1 MVQWLGFR
9 ALTAEGLGSIPGQG
23 TKIPLCVSLSVLS
36 DSLSQTVCSLPGSSV
51 HGILLARTPC
61 WVAIPLCST
70 TKKKRK
76 KTLANATNQGCFPL
90 GSGVLNLSQHITS
103 LVPSH
108 SSHFAS
114 TTTCNSFCFLEADFP
129 GEALPY
135 SFPPSAY
142 LKSVSSS
149 FSSL

>member
-1 MVQWLGFR
+1 MKKLANAGNSLVVQWLGFR
-9 ALTAEGLGSIPGQG
+9 ALTAEGLDSIPGQG
-23 TKIPLCVSLSVLS
+23 TKIPLCVSLSVVS
-36 DSLSQTVCSLPGSSV
+36 DS
-51 HGILLARTPC
+51 
-61 WVAIPLCST
+61 
-70 TKKKRK
+70 
-76 KTLANATNQGCFPL
+76 F
-90 GSGVLNLSQHITS
+90 
-103 LVPSH
+103 
-108 SSHFAS
+108 